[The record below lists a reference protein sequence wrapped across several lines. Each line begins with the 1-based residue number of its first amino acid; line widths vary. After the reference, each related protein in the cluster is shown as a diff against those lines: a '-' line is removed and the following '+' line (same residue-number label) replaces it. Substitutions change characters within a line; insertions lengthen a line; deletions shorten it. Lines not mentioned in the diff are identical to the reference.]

1 MISDSS
7 LAKYSFLHYHRRGY
21 GDSISGKYETPSIND
36 QSEDCIELMDFLNIE
51 NAHIVS
57 HSFAGMIALQAAVDE
72 PERVRSLTLMEP
84 PLAAFVPAG
93 QEFGKKL
100 STSVGFYQ
108 QGKKLEALDSFL
120 KVVFEGSPNYREI
133 IERQLGNKAF
143 DSAVSNVDTM
153 FKVEYPALL
162 SWKFNP
168 DKAKS
173 LSIPVLSIEGTDS
186 ASFFKQIH
194 AVLESWFPKLET
206 TLIQNVSHMLHIQD
220 PASVAHGLSVFFK

>member
-1 MISDSS
+1 MEKANVNGIELEYSIQGPHEADMVVLIHGSVFEDMFLPMISDSS

-100 STSVGFYQ
+100 STSGGFYQ

-120 KVVFEGSPNYREI
+120 
-133 IERQLGNKAF
+133 
-143 DSAVSNVDTM
+143 
-153 FKVEYPALL
+153 
-162 SWKFNP
+162 
-168 DKAKS
+168 
-173 LSIPVLSIEGTDS
+173 
-186 ASFFKQIH
+186 
-194 AVLESWFPKLET
+194 
-206 TLIQNVSHMLHIQD
+206 
-220 PASVAHGLSVFFK
+220 